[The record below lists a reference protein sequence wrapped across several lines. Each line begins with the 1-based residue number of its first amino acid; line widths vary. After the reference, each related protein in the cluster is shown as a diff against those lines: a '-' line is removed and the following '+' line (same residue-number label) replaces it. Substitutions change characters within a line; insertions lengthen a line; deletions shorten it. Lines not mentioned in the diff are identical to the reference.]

1 MFFFSDAYA
10 LPPGMDP
17 SFLFR
22 SPLLSDAENNN
33 LMAAA
38 AAAEKARAM
47 MMMGARP
54 PGPPGGPLGPPPP
67 PPLGLFPNAALAAL
81 AASTNN
87 ANLIPSRGP
96 PITTSAPSS
105 LPQLYS
111 TLGSNRENPLG
122 LSPALFSHWNALH
135 QAAALASATSNNN
148 GLQMTSASSCS
159 SPESPKPS
167 SSPVTTSVL
176 PTAAMSPLLTS
187 ATSGG
192 LMAAGVVASAGQP
205 PQPPSSDLR
214 LARPLFWDKLPVPP
228 PAMRFAP
235 YIVPPKRSTSPASS
249 NISNPE
255 ESISRSSPL
264 ILSENRMRPDSTSPD
279 GARSSS

>member
-54 PGPPGGPLGPPPP
+54 PGPPGGPLGPPP

-135 QAAALASATSNNN
+135 QAAALASATSNN

-192 LMAAGVVASAGQP
+192 GLMAAGVVASGGQP

-264 ILSENRMRPDSTSPD
+264 LLSENRMRPDSTSPD

>member
-54 PGPPGGPLGPPPP
+54 PGPPGGPLGPPP

-135 QAAALASATSNNN
+135 QAAALASATSNN

-192 LMAAGVVASAGQP
+192 LMAAGVVAASGQQP

>member
-54 PGPPGGPLGPPPP
+54 PGPPGGPLGPPP

-135 QAAALASATSNNN
+135 QAAALASATSNN

-214 LARPLFWDKLPVPP
+214 LARTLFWDKLPVPP

-264 ILSENRMRPDSTSPD
+264 LLSENRMRPDSTSPD

>member
-135 QAAALASATSNNN
+135 QAAALASATSNN

-167 SSPVTTSVL
+167 SSPVTTTVL
-176 PTAAMSPLLTS
+176 PTATMSPLLTS

-192 LMAAGVVASAGQP
+192 LMAAGVVASGGQP

-264 ILSENRMRPDSTSPD
+264 LLSENRMRPDSTSPD

>member
-105 LPQLYS
+105 LPQLYG

-135 QAAALASATSNNN
+135 QAAALASATSNN

-176 PTAAMSPLLTS
+176 PT
-187 ATSGG
+187 SGG
-192 LMAAGVVASAGQP
+192 LMAAGVAASVGQP

-264 ILSENRMRPDSTSPD
+264 LLSENRMRPDSTSPD

>member
-54 PGPPGGPLGPPPP
+54 PGPPGGPLGPPP

-135 QAAALASATSNNN
+135 QAAALASATSNN

-192 LMAAGVVASAGQP
+192 LMAAGVVASGGQP

-264 ILSENRMRPDSTSPD
+264 LLSENRMRPDSTSPD

>member
-135 QAAALASATSNNN
+135 QAAALASATSNN

-192 LMAAGVVASAGQP
+192 LMAAGVVVSGGQP
-205 PQPPSSDLR
+205 PQHPSSDLR

-264 ILSENRMRPDSTSPD
+264 LLSENRMRPDSTSPD